1 MIPSK
6 APLIPAIADEVY
18 EGLSRTP
25 RSLPPKLFY
34 DAAGSALFDQITR
47 LPEYYLTRTER
58 RILEQY
64 APEIARSLHPG
75 TSVIELGAGSGE
87 KTGVLLNALG
97 RRNLRVHYFP
107 VELSP
112 TAVIEAK
119 RQLETQC
126 AFLRVHPIVADFC
139 EHLRFIRRVPPPR
152 LVLYIGSSI
161 GNLEAEQA
169 QTLLCRIRSELAP
182 GDALL
187 LGMDLVK
194 DVSLLAP
201 AYDDAQGV
209 TARFNKNVLA
219 RINREL
225 GGHFDLES
233 FRHVALWNPQQ
244 SRVEMYLESV
254 RAQQVRIDLLG
265 LTLDFA
271 AGERIHTENSHK
283 YTVESG
289 RAMLESAGFECWRTF
304 TDEQRWF
311 AVHLARVQC
320 QGPGEAG
327 S

>member
-1 MIPSK
+1 MI
-6 APLIPAIADEVY
+6 APKTPLFPAIAEEVY
-18 EGLSRTP
+18 EGLTRTP
-25 RSLPPKLFY
+25 KSLSPKLFY
-34 DAAGSALFDQITR
+34 DAAGSELFGQITR

-58 RILEQY
+58 AILEQH
-64 APEIARSLHPG
+64 AGEIARAMPPG

-87 KTGVLLNALG
+87 KTGVLLHALG

-112 TAVIEAK
+112 TAVLEAK
-119 RQLETQC
+119 RQLEYQFT
-126 AFLRVHPIVADFC
+126 FLRVHPIIANFC
-139 EHLRFIRRVPPPR
+139 EHLRFLRRVAPPR

-161 GNLEAEQA
+161 GNLDAEQA
-169 QTLLCRIRSELAP
+169 QALLCGIRSELAP

-201 AYDDAQGV
+201 AYDDPQGV
-209 TARFNKNVLA
+209 TARFNKNLLG

-225 GGHFDLES
+225 GGQFDLES
-233 FRHVALWNPQQ
+233 FRHIAQWNPQQ
-244 SRVEMYLESV
+244 SRMEMYLESV

-289 RAMLESAGFECWRTF
+289 RKMLESAGFTVSRTF

-311 AVHLARVQC
+311 AVHLAKL
-320 QGPGEAG
+320 P
-327 S
+327 